1 MKESLEKRL
10 NKQDESALLEII
22 DEYSR
27 LIATVIYNTSKGS
40 LSKEDIE
47 ETVSDVFI
55 TLWNNAKKVQEGKLK
70 GYLCTIART
79 RTLNKIAAN
88 KNRNILNIDNY
99 DPEDDFSI
107 EDETEKNDI
116 HKVLREI
123 IDKLKIPD
131 KDILIR
137 YYFYSQTVTQ
147 ISDGMKINI
156 ETVKSKLRRT
166 REKIKKELIERS
178 FTI

>member
-1 MKESLEKRL
+1 MKDSLEKRL
-10 NKQDESALLEII
+10 NRHDESALSEII
-22 DEYSR
+22 DQYSR
-27 LIATVIYNTSKGS
+27 LAATVIYNTSKGS

-55 TLWNNAKKVQEGKLK
+55 TLWNNAEKVQEGKLK

-79 RTLNKIAAN
+79 RALNKITSN
-88 KNRNILNIDNY
+88 KNSSILNIDNY
-99 DPEDDFSI
+99 DPQDDFSI
-107 EDETEKNDI
+107 EDETEKKDI

-123 IDKLKIPD
+123 IAMIKMPD

-137 YYFYSQTVTQ
+137 YYFYSQTVSQ
-147 ISDGMKINI
+147 IADGMKLNI
-156 ETVKSKLRRT
+156 DTVKSKLRRT